1 MYPSSMHAHIL
12 RNMVKTLAWF
22 HDTTSNDFI
31 DRTFLQSNA
40 AEHTCVAIFFLRCPT
55 ELNMLQESSNTGQ
68 NSQTSNKESKTN

>member
-55 ELNMLQESSNTGQ
+55 EHVTRKL
-68 NSQTSNKESKTN
+68 KYRSKFTNFQ